1 MKLKGVRIGFCV
13 TGSFCTFDKV
23 LEQLKRIIDE
33 GAEVQP
39 IFSYS
44 VASTDTRYTTAADF
58 RRKVEQITG
67 KKVIDNIVGAEP
79 IGPQKQ
85 FDIVVIAPCTGN
97 SLAKLA
103 NGITDT
109 PVLMAAKA
117 HLRNQRPVVIAV
129 STNDALGNNAKNLG
143 QLINVKNIYLV
154 PFYQDDPVAKT
165 NSMVA
170 DMDRIIDTVL
180 LALEGKQIQPV
191 VIEKSIQGRI

>member
-1 MKLKGVRIGFCV
+1 MVQNL
-13 TGSFCTFDKV
+13 SV
-23 LEQLKRIIDE
+23 LRN
-33 GAEVQP
+33 
-39 IFSYS
+39 S
-44 VASTDTRYTTAADF
+44 STLWSLLLY
-58 RRKVEQITG
+58 
-67 KKVIDNIVGAEP
+67 
-79 IGPQKQ
+79 
-85 FDIVVIAPCTGN
+85 GN